1 MNGTEGISF
10 SSFLAGALLSFGNV
24 TNLELTNYMSSFE
37 SMYDISIYDDGI
49 DNLSGIIGYNSDG
62 FYLIKGYDDKYNDI
76 CTVKEYLYS
85 MTSSEIRTFYGYN
98 DRLNLNLSNV
108 IAKKKGI
115 LKKLRT
121 RVFHF

>member
-62 FYLIKGYDDKYNDI
+62 FYLIIFLLTYN
-76 CTVKEYLYS
+76 
-85 MTSSEIRTFYGYN
+85 FY
-98 DRLNLNLSNV
+98 
-108 IAKKKGI
+108 
-115 LKKLRT
+115 T
-121 RVFHF
+121 